1 MSTNLDIVGKTSA
14 PIIEGWLGINEGL
27 LKVDFTGVEYRISD
41 TIRVNR
47 DNVGFENLVILDE
60 NDNTASI
67 ALVLN
72 HSDNFGRLEYKAK
85 ITMDDF
91 MLLNNADR
99 TDLMAHGLLKLD
111 GDITLNGS
119 PTGLFG
125 TANIRSSSKSKV
137 KIELPQTASA
147 SEYKGIIY
155 INTPQ
160 DKDRK
165 SVV

>member
-1 MSTNLDIVGKTSA
+1 MV
-14 PIIEGWLGINEGL
+14 
-27 LKVDFTGVEYRISD
+27 
-41 TIRVNR
+41 
-47 DNVGFENLVILDE
+47 
-60 NDNTASI
+60 
-67 ALVLN
+67 N
-72 HSDNFGRLEYKAK
+72 HSDNFGRLDYKAK
-85 ITMDDF
+85 IRFNDF

-111 GDITLNGS
+111 GDINLTGS

-125 TANIRSSSKSKV
+125 TANIRTSSRSKV

-160 DKDRK
+160 DDDPLLL
-165 SVV
+165 